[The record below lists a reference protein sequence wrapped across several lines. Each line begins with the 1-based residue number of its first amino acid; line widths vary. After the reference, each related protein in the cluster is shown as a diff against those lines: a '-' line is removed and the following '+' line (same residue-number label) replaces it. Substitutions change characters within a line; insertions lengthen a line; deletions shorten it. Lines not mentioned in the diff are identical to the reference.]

1 MTKKQEH
8 SVQEYLK
15 AQDDRGCPGEPL
27 ISMLDIVKTFKTP
40 AGDFTA
46 LKGIQACFYRGEFVS
61 VVGKSGSGKSTL
73 VNMITGIDHPTSG
86 KVRIGDT
93 YVHTLD
99 ENDMSVW
106 RGKNLGIVFQFFQL
120 LPMLSLLENVVLPM
134 DFCDVYPPSEREG
147 RAMDLLRLVG
157 LENLAHKLPAAVSGG
172 QQQTAAVARALA
184 NDPPI
189 IIADEPTG
197 NLDSRTADTVF
208 QLLKDLVVA
217 GKTVVMV
224 THDSSLAQRTDRSM
238 IISDGEMVNPWVSK
252 AMPNLPHPR
261 MLWLT
266 HQLQERHF
274 EPGEKL
280 FLDGGSES
288 GLYLLTD
295 GGLEITLNHGR
306 KADSPPVV
314 LGPGDI
320 ISRLDLQ
327 AAGEA
332 IAGLRSARQAPL
344 DVLELSGSQFEGWM
358 KDARA
363 DLLDLQRTAQERAR
377 AWNTRPAGI
386 EENQA

>member
-1 MTKKQEH
+1 MARKQVH
-8 SVQEYLK
+8 SVQEYLH
-15 AQDDRGCPGEPL
+15 AQDERSCPGEPL

-86 KVRIGDT
+86 RVRIGDT
-93 YVHTLD
+93 YVHALD

-134 DFCDVYPPSEREG
+134 DFCNVYPPAERET

-157 LENLAHKLPAAVSGG
+157 LEDLAHKLPAAVSGG

-208 QLLKDLVVA
+208 QLLTDLVAA

-238 IISDGEMVNPWVSK
+238 IISDGEMVNSWVSK
-252 AMPNLPHPR
+252 AMPYLPHPR

-266 HQLQERHF
+266 HQLQERRF
-274 EPGEKL
+274 DPGERIS
-280 FLDGGSES
+280 LDRGGES
-288 GLYLLTD
+288 GLYLLT
-295 GGLEITLNHGR
+295 GGQLEISLNHGR
-306 KADSPPVV
+306 RADSPPIV

-332 IAGLRSARQAPL
+332 VAGLQVARQAPL
-344 DVLELSGSQFEGWM
+344 EVLELPGSQLDHWM
-358 KDARA
+358 QDAHA
-363 DLLDLQRTAQERAR
+363 DLSDLHQTAQERAH
-377 AWNTRPAGI
+377 AWNSSPAG
-386 EENQA
+386 NGRSQA